1 MSRLKHFVR
10 LATARKSIW
19 CSVVAF
25 SLLAGPL
32 FADVEVTLKSGVTIV
47 ENEAVVKVDDA
58 ELKVPLSQVESISAV
73 GTTPDRQAQRL
84 LLSAL
89 AIKLTKDGNTEVI
102 GLLAEAS
109 RLAPTDPYI
118 AYWYATSLADAGYG
132 QAASDIFTKQ
142 REAIAVAYPGL
153 TDQLAERIKKRVEM
167 EKMPPA
173 LVERLDALNKLIA
186 KQAPNAEMR
195 QLAAVFRLV
204 DQEELAIEQADFQI
218 HANGQDEN
226 LESYDDGYFVYTY
239 NLNRG
244 NEEQPCHL
252 DILRPGLESKTFDFG
267 AASNRVHDA
276 GKLTVKR
283 YAEDAMKPVRILLT
297 DAAGVPVVAAQVS
310 IQAMSS
316 RGSQSNHT
324 LTGETDAEGRASIM
338 AFPMKYSYQVRAE
351 GFNSVNGTYDLR
363 PDSKETDEIKLQVY
377 RAIEATIRLA
387 WESTSPQGGGKTS
400 GESTLNVGNGAPQ
413 NQHYGQDPAPWLR
426 ASQQKDRLT
435 LQFVD
440 SPYGYQGPIGGG
452 EAWVR
457 VIDSKGETREKE
469 CESMEVDAKADESQ
483 ENEDTQG
490 DAQEDE
496 VKEEVEKQPATLD
509 QFNALD
515 LDEIDDFKKKLRQP
529 RMLGGGEGRGP
540 RPPMVLPA
548 EVGPIYIGRVQHR
561 DMRTGQPIQLAFKV
575 FVEEMESGDEAK
587 E

>member
-1 MSRLKHFVR
+1 MSRLNRIVR
-10 LATARKSIW
+10 RAIAHKCVL
-19 CSVVAF
+19 CSVVALL
-25 SLLAGPL
+25 LLAGPL
-32 FADVEVTLKSGVTIV
+32 AADVEVTLKSGASLVGKVTIV
-47 ENEAVVKVDDA
+47 ENEAVVKIDDA
-58 ELKVPLSQVESISAV
+58 ELRVPLSQIESISAV
-73 GTTPDRQAQRL
+73 DASPDRQAQRL

-89 AIKLTKDGNTEVI
+89 AAKLTKDGNMEVI

-173 LVERLDALNKLIA
+173 LVERLDALNKLVA
-186 KQAPNAEMR
+186 KQPPNAEMR

-204 DQEELAIEQADFQI
+204 DQDELAIEQADFQI

-252 DILRPGLESKTFDFG
+252 DIMRPGLESKSFDFS
-267 AASNRVHDA
+267 ATSNRVHDA

-316 RGSQSNHT
+316 RGSVSNHT

-338 AFPMKYSYQVRAE
+338 AFPMKYSYRVQAE
-351 GFNSVNGTYDLR
+351 GFNPVAGNYDLK
-363 PDSKETDEIKLQVY
+363 PDSKETDELKLQTY
-377 RAIEATIRLA
+377 RAIHATIRLA

-400 GESTLNVGNGAPQ
+400 GESTLNVGSGAPQ
-413 NQHYGQDPAPWLR
+413 NQQYGQDPAPWLR
-426 ASQQKDRLT
+426 ASQQ
-435 LQFVD
+435 
-440 SPYGYQGPIGGG
+440 
-452 EAWVR
+452 
-457 VIDSKGETREKE
+457 
-469 CESMEVDAKADESQ
+469 
-483 ENEDTQG
+483 
-490 DAQEDE
+490 
-496 VKEEVEKQPATLD
+496 
-509 QFNALD
+509 
-515 LDEIDDFKKKLRQP
+515 
-529 RMLGGGEGRGP
+529 
-540 RPPMVLPA
+540 
-548 EVGPIYIGRVQHR
+548 
-561 DMRTGQPIQLAFKV
+561 
-575 FVEEMESGDEAK
+575 
-587 E
+587 